1 MSSHFSSSSSSS
13 RRRPS
18 PSYEGKNGFS
28 DHVALQIKGN
38 GGPSFPQNAGGSG
51 SGPLQ
56 QRSLHDAAEKHR
68 LAQDAFEFRGSY
80 CPGLDTMKEFVEKL
94 ESGKESSSDVRDRLN
109 VLQRKHRE
117 GTVAMVQRLAQEYHD
132 EALADYC
139 SRDPALDS
147 EELDTFFT
155 SVHSNNPQ
163 VFSALS
169 TLSNH
174 QYADMSTF
182 VPLVKRCTD
191 LKIEED
197 AARRRRDARFPMN
210 ASEFRA
216 ISSRDI
222 QLRIARFL
230 QADGSSQDRMMT
242 EFNWA
247 YRQVTP
253 LQKVYKADV
262 SKGS

>member
-1 MSSHFSSSSSSS
+1 MLNLC
-13 RRRPS
+13 
-18 PSYEGKNGFS
+18 E
-28 DHVALQIKGN
+28 
-38 GGPSFPQNAGGSG
+38 
-51 SGPLQ
+51 
-56 QRSLHDAAEKHR
+56 HDR
-68 LAQDAFEFRGSY
+68 
-80 CPGLDTMKEFVEKL
+80 LDTMKEFVEKL

-147 EELDTFFT
+147 EELDVRPHYPLFHMVVFSQYPFKTFFT